1 MATVDVTSRNSPRSN
16 LPFRDAVSFSSPES
30 TAPFAWRRRA
40 AVAQVPGIGPRTALA
55 IKDAVAAV
63 SGHTGAQT
71 VNTATGEILEE
82 TP

>member
-1 MATVDVTSRNSPRSN
+1 
-16 LPFRDAVSFSSPES
+16 
-30 TAPFAWRRRA
+30 
-40 AVAQVPGIGPRTALA
+40 
-55 IKDAVAAV
+55 VAAA